1 MVVTQEWNQALDSD
15 GEPYVR
21 HGGREGLPAV
31 WCMGRTN
38 GSFRDRTPP
47 VWDGRRDGWW
57 CGMRSCVCVCVCVCG
72 VVFLGKECSLCLFS
86 FKNVGLWSG
95 DDFATVVDG
104 LFVSCLQL
112 WCRSEVRIAI
122 LVSMLLWS

>member
-15 GEPYVR
+15 SEPYVR

-57 CGMRSCVCVCVCVCG
+57 CGMRSCVDGVVCV
-72 VVFLGKECSLCLFS
+72 FLVKECSLDRRC
-86 FKNVGLWSG
+86 
-95 DDFATVVDG
+95 
-104 LFVSCLQL
+104 L
-112 WCRSEVRIAI
+112 WCGMLVLVQECRVGVETTLRPLWMDCSCRACNFDVGQRSE
-122 LVSMLLWS
+122 